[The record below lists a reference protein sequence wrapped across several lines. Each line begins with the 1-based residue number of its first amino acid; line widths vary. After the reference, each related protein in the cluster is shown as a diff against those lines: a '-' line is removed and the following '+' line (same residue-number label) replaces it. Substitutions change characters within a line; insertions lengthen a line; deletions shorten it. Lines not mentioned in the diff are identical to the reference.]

1 MPFSFT
7 QIEQEKTSTIHVSVA
22 FLLLFYFFSALII
35 VYACSAYFYFSSS
48 DVLLRGASWPT
59 LSWTTIG
66 WTFIGAMGVGFI
78 HWQYSQNALIDSVVQ
93 MMSGRIADP
102 QVDEERIFR
111 NVVEEATVATG
122 GKYRIEPYII
132 PTAAMN
138 AFALQDFQGRCVIG
152 VTEGLLKRL
161 NREQLEAVIGHE
173 AGHIASGDCVE
184 TTTTSAL
191 FKTFDN
197 ICDISLR
204 LLTSSTRIGFMGVAL
219 GDRDRRRGNDGRLV
233 LFFLFLFI
241 LASILRLI
249 GVLGAMFISRQREYR
264 ADAISAR
271 LTRNPL
277 ALAEA
282 LHIIDTRWK
291 GGGMPGET
299 MEAIFISNPRRS
311 ALEGGENFIADLF
324 TTHPPTEKRIA
335 VLLDMAHA
343 SEKDLDAALAKAGT
357 RYDTLYAKPPEAQAQ
372 WIARKDGQW
381 LGPFDLEQMKAQ
393 GWILP
398 GTPVK
403 MMGQTS
409 ISEARLDPLIAPL
422 VTASAVGTVVQKD
435 QCPRCHCPLG
445 LELYEGVG
453 VLTCTL
459 CGGYLIKELDVLQIV
474 HTREKEFDARIADM
488 GQLIRRQ
495 ARVLKQ
501 NPFDAVF
508 DEKSIVCPSCLDD
521 EKHMHRRF
529 VSPQFPVE
537 VDKCPSCAR
546 VWFDKDEIE
555 VLQYLYEQD
564 HPDGAPA

>member
-7 QIEQEKTSTIHVSVA
+7 QIEQEKSSTIHVSVA
-22 FLLLFYFFSALII
+22 FLLFFYFFSALVL
-35 VYACSAYFYFSSS
+35 VYACNAYFYFSTS
-48 DVLLRGASWPT
+48 DVLLRGSAWPS
-59 LSWTTIG
+59 LSWETIG
-66 WTFIGAMGVGFI
+66 WTFLGALGAGFV

-93 MMSGRIADP
+93 MMSGRIADRE
-102 QVDEERIFR
+102 VDEERVFR
-111 NVVEEATVATG
+111 NVVDEAAVATG

-204 LLTSSTRIGFMGVAL
+204 LLTSSSRLGFFGVSI

-291 GGGMPGET
+291 GGGMPGEN

-335 VLLDMAHA
+335 VLLGMAHA
-343 SEKDLDAALAKAGT
+343 GEKDLEAALTKAQT
-357 RYDTLYAKPPEAQAQ
+357 RFDTLYAKPPEAQPQAMS
-372 WIARKDGQW
+372 RKSGQW
-381 LGPFDLEQMKAQ
+381 LGP
-393 GWILP
+393 
-398 GTPVK
+398 
-403 MMGQTS
+403 
-409 ISEARLDPLIAPL
+409 
-422 VTASAVGTVVQKD
+422 VTEKD
-435 QCPRCHCPLG
+435 QCPRCHCALG
-445 LELYEGVG
+445 PELYEGVG
-453 VLTCTL
+453 VLTCTM
-459 CGGYLIKELDVLQIV
+459 CGGYLIKEPDVLQIV
-474 HTREKEFDARIADM
+474 HTREKVFDGRIADM

-495 ARVLKQ
+495 ARVLQ
-501 NPFDAVF
+501 RNPFDAVY

-521 EKHMHRRF
+521 GKRMRRRF

-555 VLQYLYEQD
+555 VLQYLYELD
-564 HPDGAPA
+564 HPQVSPA